1 MIAMAAA
8 VCVLTL
14 WLICLVSD
22 RESREVVDYICQ
34 RDEVCTMEWRR
45 PVSTTARTAD
55 ASKYLTKQASCE
67 HIMERRAEKTR

>member
-14 WLICLVSD
+14 WLICLVAD

-34 RDEVCTMEWRR
+34 RDEVCTRGWSR
-45 PVSTTARTAD
+45 PVSTTAKTAD
-55 ASKYLTKQASCE
+55 KRTKRNEA
-67 HIMERRAEKTR
+67 

>member
-8 VCVLTL
+8 VCVLTV
-14 WLICLVSD
+14 WLICLVAD

-55 ASKYLTKQASCE
+55 ASK
-67 HIMERRAEKTR
+67 